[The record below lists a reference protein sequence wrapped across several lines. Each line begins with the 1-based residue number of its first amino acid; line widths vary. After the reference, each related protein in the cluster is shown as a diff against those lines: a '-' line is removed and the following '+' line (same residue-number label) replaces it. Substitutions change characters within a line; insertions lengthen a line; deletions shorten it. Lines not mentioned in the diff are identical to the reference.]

1 MSSGHYLKVDTN
13 DAIKENT
20 SHDKQ
25 YEYEQLKETIVEAC
39 ISNSISTVIDILSH
53 NKELCT
59 EQLSWYDSSSRE
71 GDEMMSTPLIFICI
85 DYEHLQMIEKLLQ
98 LYYSADM
105 LNTLVGGDG
114 EYTTLQWAS
123 YMVCLFFDC
132 AYVVVH
138 MICAYFNMLCCVL
151 I

>member
-1 MSSGHYLKVDTN
+1 MSSGGSHNLNVDTN
-13 DAIKENT
+13 AITENT
-20 SHDKQ
+20 SSKQ
-25 YEYEQLKETIVEAC
+25 YEQLKETIVEAC

-59 EQLSWYDSSSRE
+59 EQLSWYDSSSKE
-71 GDEMMSTPLIFICI
+71 GDEMMNTPLIFICI
-85 DYEHLQMIEKLLQ
+85 DYEHVELIKKLLQ
-98 LYYSADM
+98 LYYSADV

-114 EYTTLQWAS
+114 EYTALQWAS
-123 YMVCLFFDC
+123 YMVCLSFDC

-138 MICAYFNMLCCVL
+138 MICAFHNMLCCML

>member
-1 MSSGHYLKVDTN
+1 MSSGEHNLNVDTN
-13 DAIKENT
+13 AITENT
-20 SHDKQ
+20 SSEQ
-25 YEYEQLKETIVEAC
+25 YEQLKETIVQAC

-71 GDEMMSTPLIFICI
+71 GGNELQSTPLIFICI
-85 DYEHLQMIEKLLQ
+85 DNHHVELTEKLLQ

-114 EYTTLQWAS
+114 EYTALQWAS
-123 YMVCLFFDC
+123 YLVRLFFDC

-138 MICAYFNMLCCVL
+138 MICAYHSLS
-151 I
+151 

>member
-1 MSSGHYLKVDTN
+1 MSSGEHNLNVDTN
-13 DAIKENT
+13 AITENT
-20 SHDKQ
+20 SSEQ
-25 YEYEQLKETIVEAC
+25 YEQLKETIVQAC

-59 EQLSWYDSSSRE
+59 DQLSWYDSSSSE
-71 GDEMMSTPLIFICI
+71 GDEMMNTPLIFICI
-85 DYEHLQMIEKLLQ
+85 DYQHVELIEFLLT

-114 EYTTLQWAS
+114 EYTALQWAS
-123 YMVCLFFDC
+123 YLVRLFFDC

-138 MICAYFNMLCCVL
+138 MICAYHSLS
-151 I
+151 

>member
-1 MSSGHYLKVDTN
+1 MSSGSGGHNLKEDTN
-13 DAIKENT
+13 AITENT
-20 SHDKQ
+20 SSEQ
-25 YEYEQLKETIVEAC
+25 YEQLKETIVQAC

-59 EQLSWYDSSSRE
+59 EQLSWYDSSSGE
-71 GDEMMSTPLIFICI
+71 GDEMMNTPLIFICI
-85 DYEHLQMIEKLLQ
+85 DYEYVELIKKLLQ

-114 EYTTLQWAS
+114 EYTALQWAS
-123 YMVCLFFDC
+123 YMVRSCFDC

-138 MICAYFNMLCCVL
+138 MICAYHNMLCVE
-151 I
+151 